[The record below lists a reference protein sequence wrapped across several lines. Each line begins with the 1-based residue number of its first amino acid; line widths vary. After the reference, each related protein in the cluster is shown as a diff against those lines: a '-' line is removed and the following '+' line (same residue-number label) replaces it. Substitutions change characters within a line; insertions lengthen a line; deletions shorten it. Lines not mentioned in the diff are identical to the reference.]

1 MVTKIQTLFSLSKFN
16 ILLYIRKLTLYFPT
30 LYGKHISW
38 FSYIFKNSKIY
49 ENYWVSENR
58 CLKIIFHLLLFAY
71 FYLSSLV
78 YIINIKL
85 SFKNYS
91 KFYFLN
97 IKNSLLYKLNLNKLD
112 YLYNIMNI
120 MLKLFLWK
128 Q

>member
-1 MVTKIQTLFSLSKFN
+1 MKKFLWVEKRMFKNNFSLTSFG
-16 ILLYIRKLTLYFPT
+16 I
-30 LYGKHISW
+30 
-38 FSYIFKNSKIY
+38 
-49 ENYWVSENR
+49 
-58 CLKIIFHLLLFAY
+58 

-120 MLKLFLWK
+120 MLKLFL
-128 Q
+128 

>member
-1 MVTKIQTLFSLSKFN
+1 MEKLLSV
-16 ILLYIRKLTLYFPT
+16 
-30 LYGKHISW
+30 GKQM
-38 FSYIFKNSKIY
+38 FKN
-49 ENYWVSENR
+49 N
-58 CLKIIFHLLLFAY
+58 FHLLLFAY

-120 MLKLFLWK
+120 MLKLFL
-128 Q
+128 